1 MVVSQSSSM
10 ATWWWHI
17 FFWGVP
23 YFQIIDSHPYPT
35 FSEEHDDSL
44 PSPLGAFVLPI
55 FSLGWSQPACP
66 RIGLREDQQEATIFR
81 GKNHGISCKVSLQ
94 PIYRLSKS
102 LHFWK
107 HNNYLIILIKAS
119 FLMLK
124 NLHVRP
130 GSTRESGLCR
140 ESHDII
146 SAVLTIKHIWRFPEI
161 GVPPNHPF

>member
-1 MVVSQSSSM
+1 MM
-10 ATWWWHI
+10 MTHF
-17 FFWGVP
+17 FFWGGTLFSDQFYIIGV
-23 YFQIIDSHPYPT
+23 IDSHPYPT

-102 LHFWK
+102 LHF
-107 HNNYLIILIKAS
+107 
-119 FLMLK
+119 
-124 NLHVRP
+124 
-130 GSTRESGLCR
+130 
-140 ESHDII
+140 
-146 SAVLTIKHIWRFPEI
+146 
-161 GVPPNHPF
+161 